1 MNSKHA
7 NSSYKRRDALTIRTQ
22 LSELTLEQQARV
34 RAVVSRHLM
43 ALKDFGIE
51 RPRSA
56 ALSMIEYESI
66 EIVLNDDDL
75 NQEGDYEVYP
85 PLSYEVYRAPAD
97 VTISR

>member
-1 MNSKHA
+1 MTSKHA
-7 NSSYKRRDALTIRTQ
+7 NSSYKRRDALTIQTR
-22 LSELTLEQQARV
+22 LSELSPKQQARV

-75 NQEGDYEVYP
+75 IEDANYEVYP
-85 PLSYEVYRAPAD
+85 PLGYEVYRTPTDAA
-97 VTISR
+97 I